1 MLLKI
6 MEKIFK
12 QIIIVQMIILPV
24 IVFLEIF
31 FPVPD
36 EIYYLPYFDGALS
49 GLSEGLNLFIAV
61 ILIAILIL
69 YYVSLF
75 LIYFFKPSGRT
86 IFVWL
91 TLIGILL
98 LLESPSVST
107 GLLDMMYT
115 IDAVLSGA
123 TIVFIYFT
131 SLKDKFTK

>member
-1 MLLKI
+1 
-6 MEKIFK
+6 MEKTFK
-12 QIIIVQMIILPV
+12 QVIIVQMIIFPV

-36 EIYYLPYFDGALS
+36 EIYFLPYFEGALS
-49 GLSEGLNLFIAV
+49 GLSEGLDLFITV
-61 ILIAILIL
+61 ILIAFVIL

-98 LLESPSVST
+98 LMESPSVST

-131 SLKDKFTK
+131 SLKEKFTK

>member
-1 MLLKI
+1 
-6 MEKIFK
+6 MENIFK
-12 QIIIVQMIILPV
+12 QIIIVQIVILPV

-49 GLSEGLNLFIAV
+49 GLSESLNLFIAV
-61 ILIAILIL
+61 ILIALLIL

-86 IFVWL
+86 IFIWI
-91 TLIGILL
+91 TLISILSHL
-98 LLESPSVST
+98 MTPSVST
-107 GLLDMMYT
+107 GLLDMIYT

>member
-1 MLLKI
+1 

-36 EIYYLPYFDGALS
+36 EIYYLPYFDGALF

-91 TLIGILL
+91 TLIDILL